1 MPRNLRRAHVVVTVD
16 LHILSSTEALSLSSY
31 DELNVQRAI
40 PTKYA
45 ACSKQRPR
53 KAENPT
59 MHNAPIQE
67 APPPELSSS
76 VVQLEVLVTPLSHV
90 IVLVFLVPTIKLQVE
105 KTSRPAVDANTHV

>member
-16 LHILSSTEALSLSSY
+16 LHILSFTEALSLSSY
-31 DELNVQRAI
+31 DELIVQSAI

-59 MHNAPIQE
+59 MHKAPIQE
-67 APPPELSSS
+67 AAPPELSCS
-76 VVQLEVLVTPLSHV
+76 VLHLQVLVTFLSHV
-90 IVLVFLVPTIKLQVE
+90 IVHFFLVLTIKLRVE
-105 KTSRPAVDANTHV
+105 KTSRRAVDANTHV